1 MGSKDNQPTVRPS
14 VLLKKYFQ
22 FEPTNGQNEFFNLMD
37 GFLTDQDTDGATFVL
52 RGYAGTGKTSL
63 ISALVK
69 LLPRIKMK
77 SMLLAPTGRAAKVM
91 GNYSQKS
98 AFTIHKI
105 IYKPKDQAGDMGGG
119 FDLVKNYYQ
128 NTLFIVDEASML
140 SDESMG
146 SRSLLRDL
154 IHYVFQGVGNK
165 LILVGD
171 TAQLPPVGSVLSPAL
186 ERDYLVRHFRL
197 KVSMIKLT
205 EVMRQ
210 QLESGILYNAT
221 FLRDQVKAKN
231 PVIYFQTKGFKD
243 FFKMTGERLEDG
255 LRYAYDKYGTEN
267 TAIVTRSN
275 KSAVQYNQYI
285 RRTIHFFDEE
295 ISAGDLL
302 MIVKNNYTYMADS
315 DKVNFLANGDFVE
328 VTKIRSFEEMYGL
341 RFATLELRLL
351 DYPDEPYFE
360 AKVVLDTL
368 YSPHPA
374 LTVEAYRELYRQVSL
389 DYMDVVNKSERM
401 ELIKKDPYLSALQV
415 KFAYALTCHKSQGG
429 QWDAVFVDQ
438 GYLTED
444 QVNQEYIRW
453 LYTAVTRAK
462 KELFMVNFNPKFYI
476 YKEDSETNLN
486 DE

>member
-1 MGSKDNQPTVRPS
+1 MNGKDKEGGLKPSFLLAKNFPFAPTQGQKDFFQKMDS
-14 VLLKKYFQ
+14 FLLQ
-22 FEPTNGQNEFFNLMD
+22 ENAEG
-37 GFLTDQDTDGATFVL
+37 GAFIL

-69 LLPRIKMK
+69 ILPRLKIK

-105 IYKPKDQAGDMGGG
+105 IYRPKDQGGDLGGG
-119 FDLVKNYYQ
+119 FELVKNYYKD
-128 NTLFIVDEASML
+128 TLFIVDEASML
-140 SDESMG
+140 ADEVLNG
-146 SRSLLRDL
+146 RSLLRDL
-154 IHYVFQGVGNK
+154 IHYVYQESSNM
-165 LILVGD
+165 LMLVGD
-171 TAQLPPVGSVLSPAL
+171 TAQLPPVGSNLSPAL

-197 KVSMIKLT
+197 KVDAIELT

-221 FLRDQVKAKN
+221 FLRNQLFSKTPEISFTVS
-231 PVIYFQTKGFKD
+231 GFKD
-243 FFKMTGERLEDG
+243 FYKMTGERLEDG
-255 LRYAYDKYGTEN
+255 LRYAYNKFGLEN
-267 TAIVTRSN
+267 TVIITRSN
-275 KSAVQYNQYI
+275 KNAVQYNQYI
-285 RRTIHFFDEE
+285 RRTIHFYDDE

-302 MIVKNNYTYMADS
+302 MIVKNNYTYMAES
-315 DKVNFLANGDFVE
+315 DKVNFIANGDFVE
-328 VTKIRSFEEMYGL
+328 VVKIRSFEEMYGL

-360 AKVVLDTL
+360 AKVIMDTL
-368 YSPHPA
+368 YSPHPS
-374 LTVEAYRELYRQVSL
+374 LSPEQYKELYRMVSE
-389 DYMDVVNKSERM
+389 DYQDVANKAERM

-438 GYLTED
+438 GYLTDEM
-444 QVNQEYIRW
+444 VNVEYIRW

-462 KELFMVNFNPKFYI
+462 KELFMVNFHPKFYI
-476 YKEDSETNLN
+476 SNVE
-486 DE
+486 

>member
-1 MGSKDNQPTVRPS
+1 MNGKDKEGGLKPSFLLAKNFPFAPTQGQKDFFQKMDS
-14 VLLKKYFQ
+14 FLLQ
-22 FEPTNGQNEFFNLMD
+22 ENAEG
-37 GFLTDQDTDGATFVL
+37 GAFIL

-69 LLPRIKMK
+69 ILPRLKIK

-105 IYKPKDQAGDMGGG
+105 IYRPKDQGGDLGVG
-119 FDLVKNYYQ
+119 FELVKNYYKD
-128 NTLFIVDEASML
+128 TLFIVDEASML
-140 SDESMG
+140 ADEVLNG
-146 SRSLLRDL
+146 RSLLRDL
-154 IHYVFQGVGNK
+154 IHYVYQESSNM
-165 LILVGD
+165 LMLVGD
-171 TAQLPPVGSVLSPAL
+171 TAQLPPVASNLSPAL

-197 KVSMIKLT
+197 KVDAIELT

-221 FLRDQVKAKN
+221 FLRNQLFSKTPEISFTVS
-231 PVIYFQTKGFKD
+231 GFKD
-243 FFKMTGERLEDG
+243 FYKMTGERLEDG
-255 LRYAYDKYGTEN
+255 LRYAYNKFGLEN
-267 TAIVTRSN
+267 TVIITRSN
-275 KSAVQYNQYI
+275 KNAVQYNQYI
-285 RRTIHFFDEE
+285 RRTIHFYDDE

-302 MIVKNNYTYMADS
+302 MIVKNNYTYMAES
-315 DKVNFLANGDFVE
+315 DKVNFIANGDFVE
-328 VTKIRSFEEMYGL
+328 VVKIRSFEEMYGL

-360 AKVVLDTL
+360 AKVIMDTL
-368 YSPHPA
+368 YSPHPS
-374 LTVEAYRELYRQVSL
+374 LSPEQYKELYRLVSE
-389 DYMDVVNKSERM
+389 DYQDVANKAERM

-438 GYLTED
+438 GYLTDEM
-444 QVNQEYIRW
+444 VNVEYIRW

-462 KELFMVNFNPKFYI
+462 KELFMVNFHPKFYI
-476 YKEDSETNLN
+476 SNVE
-486 DE
+486 